1 MTTKEDQWILTYS
14 GKQFFP
20 FNPKLDQICIQDIAH
35 ALSMI
40 CRYTGHVKQFYSVAQ
55 HSCYV
60 SDYCP
65 QELKLY
71 GLLHDATEAYLADI
85 NRPTKEFLPDYKKLE
100 QDLELIII
108 SKYLGMNS
116 NLELSL
122 PDYVKQLDMAIL
134 NNEREVL
141 LPESKW
147 DWGIG
152 NQKLDLI
159 ITPWSPAEAEKEFLE
174 RFMRL
179 Y

>member
-1 MTTKEDQWILTYS
+1 MTTKEEQWILTYS

-40 CRYTGHVKQFYSVAQ
+40 CRYTGHCKELYTVSQ
-55 HSCYV
+55 HSCYI

-65 QELKLY
+65 DELKLE

-85 NRPTKEFLPDYKKLE
+85 NQPTKEFLPEYRELE
-100 QDLELIII
+100 
-108 SKYLGMNS
+108 S
-116 NLELSL
+116 NLDKLIRNKYGL
-122 PDYVKQLDMAIL
+122 PLEMSPYVKSLDMAIL

-179 Y
+179 F